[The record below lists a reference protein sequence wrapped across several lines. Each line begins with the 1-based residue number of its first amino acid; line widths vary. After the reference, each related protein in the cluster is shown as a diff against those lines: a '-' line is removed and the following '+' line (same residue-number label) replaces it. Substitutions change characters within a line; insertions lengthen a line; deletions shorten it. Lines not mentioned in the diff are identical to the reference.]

1 MDSEVRDS
9 FFQTQALDQQRGHI
23 WKEHGLNDLFMLFPF
38 SRNSVKIV
46 VIEPY
51 G

>member
-1 MDSEVRDS
+1 MASEVRDS
-9 FFQTQALDQQRGHI
+9 FFQTQAVDQQWGHV
-23 WKEHGLNDLFMLFPF
+23 WKEQRLNDLFMLFPF
-38 SRNSVKIV
+38 SRNSLKIV